1 MDGRVEPG
9 HSDLRLYGVA
19 LLLLALPNTTAL
31 EHGRPRRC
39 GVG

>member
-19 LLLLALPNTTAL
+19 LLLDLPNTTAL
-31 EHGRPRRC
+31 EHGWPRRC